1 MPCAC
6 CEPPL
11 STTTIINT
19 SLASSQV
26 AQEVIVLTVDGT
38 FTTSQIPADGG
49 LFIVILDGVPQGL
62 NADYTVDFDTGIVTL
77 PGAVIGQV
85 CIVIYVPA

>member
-1 MPCAC
+1 
-6 CEPPL
+6 
-11 STTTIINT
+11 
-19 SLASSQV
+19 LASSQV
-26 AQEVIVLTVDGT
+26 AQEVIVLTADGT

-62 NADYTVDFDTGIVTL
+62 NADYTCDFDTGIVTL